1 MMLTMLRVAFGVT
14 VSVVLVAVT
23 GAAAAPGEVPFKEA
37 PYGSTCG
44 ICEDVATTWS
54 SMYSCKSDDPKS
66 VKPTDCGF
74 QCSMLCKAGEKT
86 CRRSEMCEHGYTAIA
101 ANPLVAKYFWETG
114 MCSDYNEYDQ
124 CMMAPPEVTEALGGL
139 KCYTDI
145 ESGTFDHDTLV
156 INHPECLQDPM
167 CKAAQP
173 NEGENMQSVRDECM
187 ACVWVAKTF
196 PLFKEICKPDNVG
209 HDCQAIVAH
218 YGAPYRPDAD
228 LAGQGEN
235 LRRRRRPLTTATTR
249 RRRKSSLT
257 PGLQAV
263 ADDIDSHYKSQ
274 VFRSSD
280 KHGIGS
286 PVFSSTENRTKPTLE
301 NCLSAWYEFGES
313 KFAQSMVQCTEP
325 VMPSEALLKDNPKG
339 ISALEQC
346 RCMCR
351 CPYTDKDWLKLSS
364 VCEYKPEECQL
375 PNITPEM
382 EKTGDPYQKCID
394 DRKAPHPIE
403 KVKQTLA
410 NIGQHLSDQ
419 EKQMLSGQAR

>member
-1 MMLTMLRVAFGVT
+1 M
-14 VSVVLVAVT
+14 
-23 GAAAAPGEVPFKEA
+23 
-37 PYGSTCG
+37 
-44 ICEDVATTWS
+44 
-54 SMYSCKSDDPKS
+54 
-66 VKPTDCGF
+66 
-74 QCSMLCKAGEKT
+74 
-86 CRRSEMCEHGYTAIA
+86 
-101 ANPLVAKYFWETG
+101 
-114 MCSDYNEYDQ
+114 
-124 CMMAPPEVTEALGGL
+124 
-139 KCYTDI
+139 
-145 ESGTFDHDTLV
+145 
-156 INHPECLQDPM
+156 
-167 CKAAQP
+167 
-173 NEGENMQSVRDECM
+173 
-187 ACVWVAKTF
+187 
-196 PLFKEICKPDNVG
+196 
-209 HDCQAIVAH
+209 
-218 YGAPYRPDAD
+218 
-228 LAGQGEN
+228 
-235 LRRRRRPLTTATTR
+235 TTATTR

-339 ISALEQC
+339 TSALEQC
-346 RCMCR
+346 RYVP

-364 VCEYKPEECQL
+364 VCEHKPEECQL